1 MADERLRR
9 LGRQAAA
16 GDVGAAASL
25 LRERARL
32 GEVPPLGLEVA
43 AFLGDP
49 AARAA
54 VVAPP
59 APPPDD
65 AAWAAGLA
73 RFGRP
78 LLVRAAVAAG
88 RLLLPLFEEGLPGDP
103 RARRAVEAAA
113 IWLDCP
119 CETCRTDARLASEDA
134 AELEAVA
141 VDLALDDACVFA
153 ATVLSLVAAVAGELL
168 DERAAFH
175 FDRLLLEAETALV
188 EAERPDG
195 SARRALS
202 EALLDWALGRAP
214 EAAG

>member
-59 APPPDD
+59 APPPTT
-65 AAWAAGLA
+65 
-73 RFGRP
+73 RPGRP
-78 LLVRAAVAAG
+78 ASPGSGALLVRAAVAAG